1 MNKKSIITLFKESLK
16 NKNTYIPNLLTASR
30 LVGAFVIPGLFLSG
44 NIPGAVIATAAF
56 ASTDFFDGKIAR
68 KNNGY
73 SEFGRILDPI
83 VDKVFAI
90 VPAIAILPNMPL
102 LTLNI
107 GAEAAIAY
115 VNSKSYT
122 TNGNPKSSFLGKF
135 KTFCLFP
142 TIGLAYLSTALN
154 IPEVNILAN
163 AFSIGTFAVQGAVAK
178 DYHKKA
184 KEANN
189 KTVELAQ
196 ANGENIEEEKEKQKT
211 EEVQYTQEKEK
222 KQTQNT
228 TIPTS
233 QQIVSTQVNLPEEWQ
248 DINIETIVAQVPKLI
263 EAPIEEPKPKVLIRK
278 RNNTNRSDE

>member
-1 MNKKSIITLFKESLK
+1 MDKKNILTLFKESLK

-68 KNNGY
+68 KYNGY

-115 VNSKSYT
+115 INSKSYT
-122 TNGNPKSSFLGKF
+122 TNGNPQSSFLGKF

-154 IPEVNILAN
+154 IPEISLLAN
-163 AFSIGTFAVQGAVAK
+163 AFSIGTFAVQGMVAK

-184 KEANN
+184 KEENN

-228 TIPTS
+228 TISTS
-233 QQIVSTQVNLPEEWQ
+233 QQIASTQEQLPDQWQ
-248 DINIETIVAQVPKLI
+248 DIDIDAIVDQVPELI